1 MRERCPQIFYGKD
14 TLKVTHNTEKV
25 QKNELLETEK
35 SSKTG
40 QGKKS
45 LISTFACFLTA
56 ISRV

>member
-1 MRERCPQIFYGKD
+1 MSPDFYDKD

-25 QKNELLETEK
+25 QKNELFETEK

-45 LISTFACFLTA
+45 LISTFACFLTG